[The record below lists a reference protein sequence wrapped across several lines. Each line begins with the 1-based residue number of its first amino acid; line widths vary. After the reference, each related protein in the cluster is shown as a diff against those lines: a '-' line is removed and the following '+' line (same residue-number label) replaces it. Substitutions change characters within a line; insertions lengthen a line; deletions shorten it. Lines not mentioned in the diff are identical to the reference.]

1 MKIKGSGCVSLYQ
14 GFNPNESKFQ
24 KPCGGGRRECGARD
38 KHGGCGN
45 SPQVSGESPL
55 LTINPPSECNCNVYN
70 QIIEYN
76 VNGSTMAY
84 NIIENSSGKITATS
98 TTTSAREVRLKIEVG
113 FPTPL
118 LGEIYFSGS
127 SNREIIKFNNL
138 TITNNGGFSFTDANL
153 VGVRLGLVS
162 PSHFIWNGKYIIRYD
177 TINNVLKWGIFY
189 EIKDRKSVV

>member
-24 KPCGGGRRECGARD
+24 KPCGGGRRACGARDKHGGCGNSPQVSGGRRECGARD

-55 LTINPPSECNCNVYN
+55 LTINPPSECNCNMYN
-70 QIIEYN
+70 QIIESN

-84 NIIENSSGKITATS
+84 NIIDNSSGKITATS
-98 TTTSAREVRLKIEVG
+98 ATTSAITSAREVRLKIEVG

-118 LGEIYFSGS
+118 
-127 SNREIIKFNNL
+127 RIIPR
-138 TITNNGGFSFTDANL
+138 
-153 VGVRLGLVS
+153 VG
-162 PSHFIWNGKYIIRYD
+162 
-177 TINNVLKWGIFY
+177 
-189 EIKDRKSVV
+189 